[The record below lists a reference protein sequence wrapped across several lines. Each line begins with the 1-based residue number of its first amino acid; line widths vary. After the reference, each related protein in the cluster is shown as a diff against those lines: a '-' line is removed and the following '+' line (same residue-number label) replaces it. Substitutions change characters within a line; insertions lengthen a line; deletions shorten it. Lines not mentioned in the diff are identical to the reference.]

1 MIILLLISVIIIIIT
16 YTGACLPHTAL
27 HGETQPPQISNGGP
41 SVEHLYDSGD
51 GDGDRYTPVSD
62 GERPN

>member
-1 MIILLLISVIIIIIT
+1 M
-16 YTGACLPHTAL
+16 PRTAL

-41 SVEHLYDSGD
+41 SVERLYDSGDGD